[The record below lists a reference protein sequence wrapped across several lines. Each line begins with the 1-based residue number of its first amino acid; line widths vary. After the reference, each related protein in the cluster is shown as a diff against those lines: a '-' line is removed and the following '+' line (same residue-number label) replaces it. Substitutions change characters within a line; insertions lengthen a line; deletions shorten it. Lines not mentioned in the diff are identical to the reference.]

1 MKQPLALRM
10 RPKTIDDVIGQKHL
24 VGKDMILRK
33 VVEQKQLFSFIFF
46 GPSGT
51 GKTTLAKAIA
61 NSLNRP
67 YRLFNAVTGN
77 KKELDAI
84 FLEAKMNNGLVL
96 IVDEIHRLN
105 KDKQDLLLPYL
116 EEGLIYLMGTTTS
129 NPYFAINPAIRSR
142 CHLLEVKA
150 LTTDDIKAAI
160 NNAIKAPEGLNNEV
174 TIADDALQVIANH
187 ANGDIRYAL
196 NVLEI
201 CAIANKHITMDVVLE
216 YSRLANSSISKDDDG
231 YKYKIDVQGPAGI
244 ANAGIFDSG
253 TNSIENIA
261 KTLSNQVQQILN
273 MNPANTI
280 TVRVRGHSRGGVAL
294 SFFLREISKQY
305 KPKVSVDY
313 SIQYDPVPGQTIS
326 IENMDYS
333 KIGSSKYYR
342 YDVDRRLVKKSI
354 VVYSLY
360 TQYGYERFGTTEN
373 SFVPQAVFGTD
384 IIIIECKNH
393 SVGLDKGKEFIDT
406 QLDRGVYI
414 RRHYQ
419 LEKVNSYEEFKHHRA
434 ILEYPF
440 NQANKNNPKNEEIE
454 KRVNYQQKRYNVIYD
469 VVKAWFKKKN

>member
-150 LTTDDIKAAI
+150 LSADDISEAI

-174 TIADDALQVIANH
+174 TIDEDALQVIANH

-216 YSRLANSSISKDDDG
+216 YSRLANSSISKDDDDHYDALSALQKSIRG
-231 YKYKIDVQGPAGI
+231 SDVQAALYYLARLIQANDMVSIERRLLTIAYEDIGLANPAACARCVNAIDAAKRIGFPEARIPLANTVIELALSPKSRSADEAIDAALNVVNSTSYQVPAYLRLTPVNMDEDDKYDYSRKDMWPHIQYLPDEI
-244 ANAGIFDSG
+244 ANIEFYIPQ
-253 TNSIENIA
+253 NSSKAEIQLLENYNKL
-261 KTLSNQVQQILN
+261 KTLKRTKNLKK
-273 MNPANTI
+273 
-280 TVRVRGHSRGGVAL
+280 L
-294 SFFLREISKQY
+294 
-305 KPKVSVDY
+305 
-313 SIQYDPVPGQTIS
+313 
-326 IENMDYS
+326 
-333 KIGSSKYYR
+333 
-342 YDVDRRLVKKSI
+342 KKS
-354 VVYSLY
+354 L
-360 TQYGYERFGTTEN
+360 
-373 SFVPQAVFGTD
+373 
-384 IIIIECKNH
+384 
-393 SVGLDKGKEFIDT
+393 
-406 QLDRGVYI
+406 
-414 RRHYQ
+414 
-419 LEKVNSYEEFKHHRA
+419 
-434 ILEYPF
+434 
-440 NQANKNNPKNEEIE
+440 
-454 KRVNYQQKRYNVIYD
+454 
-469 VVKAWFKKKN
+469 

>member
-150 LTTDDIKAAI
+150 LSADDISEAI

-174 TIADDALQVIANH
+174 TIDEDALHIIANH

-231 YKYKIDVQGPAGI
+231 HYDALSALQKSIRGSDVQAALYYLARLIQANDMVSIERRLLTIAYEDIGLANPAACARCVNAIDAAKRIGFPEARIPLANTVIELALSPKSRSADEAIDAALNVVNSTSYQVPAYLRLTPVNMDEDDKYDYSRKDMWPHIQYLPDEI
-244 ANAGIFDSG
+244 ANIEFYIPQ
-253 TNSIENIA
+253 NSSKAEIQLLENYNKL
-261 KTLSNQVQQILN
+261 KTLKRTKNLKK
-273 MNPANTI
+273 
-280 TVRVRGHSRGGVAL
+280 L
-294 SFFLREISKQY
+294 
-305 KPKVSVDY
+305 
-313 SIQYDPVPGQTIS
+313 
-326 IENMDYS
+326 
-333 KIGSSKYYR
+333 
-342 YDVDRRLVKKSI
+342 KKS
-354 VVYSLY
+354 L
-360 TQYGYERFGTTEN
+360 
-373 SFVPQAVFGTD
+373 
-384 IIIIECKNH
+384 
-393 SVGLDKGKEFIDT
+393 
-406 QLDRGVYI
+406 
-414 RRHYQ
+414 
-419 LEKVNSYEEFKHHRA
+419 
-434 ILEYPF
+434 
-440 NQANKNNPKNEEIE
+440 
-454 KRVNYQQKRYNVIYD
+454 
-469 VVKAWFKKKN
+469 